1 MTWALYCN
9 VRGWTREASSIAGAV
24 FRSGLGTVGQVLYIV
39 FYLWFGIHRYRI
51 LLLAYCCGGFF
62 LVLDQ
67 ELIFE
72 FL

>member
-1 MTWALYCN
+1 MCVKKAMDGDVNSVETFL
-9 VRGWTREASSIAGAV
+9 
-24 FRSGLGTVGQVLYIV
+24 
-39 FYLWFGIHRYRI
+39 RYRI